1 MNGLSGI
8 LNGSEIYEA
17 TLPAEHMLK
26 EISKIRDLDKRHEKG
41 IDTVKGNLKKSQ
53 VGCLLWLV
61 IICIGCYFFVDYSA
75 VKVGLISIA
84 SAIVIQTIIKGRR
97 FRSQISEM
105 EVFEFPDEYYE
116 TAYQIL
122 DLVSE
127 DIDSDSKIYLKLTM
141 RPTIDDSF
149 LVKEGTIRAY
159 NTWNVSYYDHIWLQ
173 MSGRFLDKT
182 KFYLTARTL
191 AQFRQCKAKYKTKY
205 KFKRRIQLRLKPDYL
220 SHPYWK
226 EAIIDARSA
235 VQLPEYF
242 ELKKLKADTKGLNLS
257 VYSGSVTETYYEAY
271 EKSDQSFKNITPE
284 TIMKMFLSGYQII
297 NLSARLTDAR
307 SK

>member
-159 NTWNVSYYDHIWLQ
+159 NTWNVSYYDHIW
-173 MSGRFLDKT
+173 
-182 KFYLTARTL
+182 TL
-191 AQFRQCKAKYKTKY
+191 R
-205 KFKRRIQLRLKPDYL
+205 
-220 SHPYWK
+220 
-226 EAIIDARSA
+226 
-235 VQLPEYF
+235 
-242 ELKKLKADTKGLNLS
+242 G
-257 VYSGSVTETYYEAY
+257 
-271 EKSDQSFKNITPE
+271 
-284 TIMKMFLSGYQII
+284 
-297 NLSARLTDAR
+297 
-307 SK
+307 